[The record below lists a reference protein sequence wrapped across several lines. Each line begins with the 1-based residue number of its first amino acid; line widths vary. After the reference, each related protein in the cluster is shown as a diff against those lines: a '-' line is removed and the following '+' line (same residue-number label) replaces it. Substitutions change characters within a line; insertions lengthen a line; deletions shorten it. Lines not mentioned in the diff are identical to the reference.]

1 MFAGMPSKAQA
12 GRNLSKPPDD
22 SERFL
27 PAAGWMRDA
36 GSRIANRWVIKMAGT
51 TAIMTAFFFVY
62 FYLLNHSRLPVTT
75 VPRIFVDRMIAFRPG
90 ALPLYISLW
99 VYVPLAPALFR
110 FPREMKAYTV
120 AVLALSAVGFGIF
133 ILWPTTIPKPDFDP
147 ALVPSLSFLKAVD
160 ASGNAFP
167 SLHVAFSVFTVFL
180 FDRLLRE
187 MRSGLLLRALNVLWC
202 AGIVYSTIA
211 IRQHV
216 ALDALAGIIL
226 GGLGGL
232 ALLRFLRGSA
242 PAGG

>member
-133 ILWPTTIPKPDFDP
+133 ILWPTAIPKPDFDP

-226 GGLGGL
+226 GGL